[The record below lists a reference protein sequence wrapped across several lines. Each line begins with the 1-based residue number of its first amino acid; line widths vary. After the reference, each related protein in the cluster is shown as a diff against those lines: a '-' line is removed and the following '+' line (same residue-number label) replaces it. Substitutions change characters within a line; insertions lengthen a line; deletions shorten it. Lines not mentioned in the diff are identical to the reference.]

1 MEPSTEMNIFYHAN
15 SIRQLKNKLY
25 TNETRVIDLVKN
37 NDLEKLSQNDLGQLF
52 FFFERFPSMS
62 KSFHVN

>member
-1 MEPSTEMNIFYHAN
+1 MERSTEMNIFYHAN

-25 TNETRVIDLVKN
+25 TNETGVIDLVKN
-37 NDLEKLSQNDLGQLF
+37 SDPEKLSQNDLGQLF